1 MVYSIFSSKHS
12 GTKSFSQN
20 SRHFWIWL
28 GDFCESRDGE
38 QFRFDELFFELKK
51 PQNPHTLS
59 SLASEYR
66 RGTEERMAAAAAYNG
81 WEGGVRT
88 HPHFISN
95 TNPIKFDFLLSK
107 QYQIWCQNPGNFK
120 ILQFDGCFGC
130 VFWPKKAKKGWNFMD
145 IVMQVWVCKS
155 VRVCYTNVHTA
166 QWRTPPHTA
175 AAAAAAAAQQRRWKK
190 ENQTWRRII
199 VGGMGTEPPLYKEQ
213 KSRSVFVTPPHFTLS
228 PACTRVGIF
237 KICPKNMGCF
247 SVRYL
252 FPIGNCD
259 FLIFWLKEW

>member
-1 MVYSIFSSKHS
+1 MKSWFTQFFSSKHS

-120 ILQFDGCFGC
+120 ILRFDGCFGC

-190 ENQTWRRII
+190 ENETWRRVI

-228 PACTRVGIF
+228 PACTRVGMF
-237 KICPKNMGCF
+237 KN
-247 SVRYL
+247 
-252 FPIGNCD
+252 
-259 FLIFWLKEW
+259 